1 MGKRRVLITGISGF
15 VGPHLAKSYLDRG
28 DEVYGLVRRRADGDV
43 NRGLQELGIQNEVK
57 KIEGNVED
65 LTSLLMAFDTAQ
77 PDFVFHLAAQSF
89 VHRSFINPLEVVNS
103 NAVGTA
109 NVLESMRLKAGNSTK
124 LVFAGS
130 SEEYGFV
137 ATSRKQVERFEKSSG
152 RIFPPVVR
160 YPELPIAETNPLRPI
175 SPYAVTKVF
184 GEYLSIEYA
193 QSYGLRNVVSRG
205 FNHEGAR
212 RGSYFVTAAVAR
224 QISALKRG
232 ETKNVSIGNVEAF
245 RDWTH
250 IDDMVKGYRLL
261 AEKGEKG
268 QAYNIGSER
277 TNSVAG
283 YILLCFEAAGMAVSG
298 IETLRNGRKL
308 KDPTAEARISMF
320 GKKWQGTEIDKLLLE
335 EEFSFSLKDGG
346 FRVATDSGG
355 YDVVFDSE
363 RYRPTDVPILLS
375 DTASIRKLG
384 YSASHSVMDIVR
396 DQLNYY
402 ADQQHR
408 RR

>member
-1 MGKRRVLITGISGF
+1 MGKRVLITGISGF
-15 VGPHLAKSYLDRG
+15 VGPHLAKSYLDSG

-65 LTSLLMAFDTAQ
+65 LTSLLMAFDTAR
-77 PDFVFHLAAQSF
+77 PDILFHLAAQSF

-109 NVLESMRLKAGNSTK
+109 NVLEAMRLKSGNSTK

-137 ATSRKQVERFEKSSG
+137 ATSRKQVERFEKNSG
-152 RIFPPVVR
+152 RIFPPVVK
-160 YPELPIAETNPLRPI
+160 YPEVPIAETNPLRPI

-193 QSYGLRNVVSRG
+193 QSYGLKNVVSRG

-212 RGSYFVTAAVAR
+212 RGSYFVTASIAR
-224 QISALKRG
+224 QVSAIMRG
-232 ETKNVSIGNVEAF
+232 EAGGISIGNVEAF

-250 IDDMVKGYRLL
+250 IDDMVRGYRLL

-277 TNSVAG
+277 TNSVAA
-283 YILLCFEAAGMAVSG
+283 YILMCFDVAGMNVRA
-298 IETLRNGRKL
+298 IETLKGGRKL
-308 KDPTAEARISMF
+308 KDPTAETKISLF
-320 GKKWQGTEIDKLLLE
+320 GKKWKGTEIDRLLLE
-335 EEFSFSLKDGG
+335 EAFSFSLKDGG
-346 FRVATDSGG
+346 FRVMTDTGKF
-355 YDVVFDSE
+355 DVVFDKE
-363 RYRPTDVPILLS
+363 KYRPTDVPILLS
-375 DTASIRKLG
+375 DTSSIRKLG
-384 YSASHSVMDIVR
+384 YSTSHSVLDIVG

>member
-1 MGKRRVLITGISGF
+1 MLITGISGF
-15 VGPHLAKSYLDRG
+15 VGPHLAKSYLDDG

-43 NRGLQELGIQNEVK
+43 NRGLQELGIQDEVK

-65 LTSLLMAFDTAQ
+65 LTSLLMAFDAAR
-77 PDFVFHLAAQSF
+77 PDIVFHLAAQSF

-109 NVLESMRLKAGNSTK
+109 NVLESMRLKADNSTK

-137 ATSRKQVERFEKSSG
+137 ASTRKQVERFERASG
-152 RIFPPVVR
+152 KVFPPVVQC
-160 YPELPIAETNPLRPI
+160 PELPIAETNPLRPI

-184 GEYLSIEYA
+184 GEYMSIEYA
-193 QSYGLRNVVSRG
+193 HSYGLKNVVSRG

-212 RGSYFVTAAVAR
+212 RGSYFVTASAAR
-224 QISALKRG
+224 QVSALARG
-232 ETKNVSIGNVEAF
+232 ESKHVTVGNVEAF

-261 AEKGEKG
+261 ADKGEKG
-268 QAYNIGSER
+268 QAYNVGSER
-277 TNSVAG
+277 TNSVVA
-283 YILLCFEAAGMAVSG
+283 YILMCFNAAGMEVRS
-298 IETLRNGRKL
+298 IQTLKNSRKL
-308 KDPTAEARISMF
+308 DDPAAETKLSMF
-320 GKKWQGTEIDKLLLE
+320 GRKWSGMEIDRLLLND
-335 EEFSFSLKDGG
+335 EFHFSLGDGG
-346 FRVATDSGG
+346 FRVITDKGG
-355 YDVVFDSE
+355 FDVLFDSE
-363 RYRPTDVPILLS
+363 KYRPTDVPILLA
-375 DTASIRKLG
+375 DTANIRKLG
-384 YSASHSVMDIVR
+384 YHTSHSVRDIVV